1 MISGME
7 QSFEG
12 QREGEEV
19 MLVFRRHVIAL
30 RKGFYSIL
38 IPFLIASLPTLLF
51 PGDFLYLYIAIGG
64 LVFGLLLF
72 FYHWVGWYFTLYIL
86 TDQRL
91 RQSSQKGF
99 FGKSVID
106 LPVSKI
112 QNISYTI
119 PGMSGELFKFGTIVI
134 QTYVG
139 DLILDRIDHP
149 AKVYNM
155 LQDVAS
161 RAPHTEYDS
170 PDYEKIRRE
179 TN

>member
-1 MISGME
+1 ME
-7 QSFEG
+7 QAFDG

-19 MLVFRRHVIAL
+19 VLVFRRHIIAL

-38 IPFLIASLPTLLF
+38 IPFLIASLPTLINPGELLF
-51 PGDFLYLYIAIGG
+51 FYIAMGG
-64 LVFGLLLF
+64 LAFGLVLF
-72 FYHWVGWYFTLYIL
+72 FYHWIGWYFTVFIL

-91 RQSSQKGF
+91 RQSTQKGI

-119 PGMSGELFKFGTIVI
+119 PGLSGELFGFGTIII

-139 DLILDRIDHP
+139 DLILDLIHHP
-149 AKVYNM
+149 SEVYNK
-155 LQDVAS
+155 LQDVAANATS
-161 RAPHTEYDS
+161 QSSAK
-170 PDYEKIRRE
+170 DYEEI
-179 TN
+179 NS

>member
-1 MISGME
+1 ME
-7 QSFEG
+7 QSFDG

-19 MLVFRRHVIAL
+19 VLVFRRHIIAL

-38 IPFLIASLPTLLF
+38 IPFLIASLPTLVF
-51 PGDFLYLYIAIGG
+51 PGEWLYLWIALGG
-64 LVFGLLLF
+64 LVFGFILF
-72 FYHWVGWYFTLYIL
+72 FYHWIGWYFTVFVL

-91 RQSSQKGF
+91 RQSTQKGI

-119 PGMSGELFKFGTIVI
+119 PGLSGEIFKFGTIVI

-139 DLILDRIDHP
+139 DLILDLVEHP
-149 AKVYNM
+149 NQVYNK
-155 LQDVAS
+155 LQDVAAAAATQPNVGDHEEINS
-161 RAPHTEYDS
+161 
-170 PDYEKIRRE
+170 
-179 TN
+179 

>member
-1 MISGME
+1 MDE
-7 QSFEG
+7 VFDG

-19 MLVFRRHVIAL
+19 LLVFRRHIIAL

-38 IPFLIASLPTLLF
+38 IPFFIASLPSLFF
-51 PGDFLYLYIAIGG
+51 PGEFLYLYTAIGG
-64 LVFGLLLF
+64 LVLGLFLF
-72 FYHWVGWYFTLYIL
+72 FYHWIGWYFTLYIL
-86 TDQRL
+86 TNQRL
-91 RQSSQKGF
+91 RQSTQTGL

-119 PGMSGELFKFGTIVI
+119 PGLSGEMFKFGTIVI

-139 DLILDRIDHP
+139 DLILDMIDHP
-149 AKVYNM
+149 ARVYNK

-161 RAPHTEYDS
+161 IATADQQM
-170 PDYEKIRRE
+170 D
-179 TN
+179 TNEEVDR

>member
-1 MISGME
+1 MDT
-7 QSFEG
+7 SFEG

-19 MLVFRRHVIAL
+19 VLVFRRHIIAL

-38 IPFLIASLPTLLF
+38 IPFVIASLPTLIF
-51 PGDFLYLYIAIGG
+51 PGEFLYLYIAFGG
-64 LVFGLLLF
+64 LAFGLVLF
-72 FYHWVGWYFTLYIL
+72 FYHWIGWYFTIYIL

-91 RQSSQKGF
+91 RQSTQKGI

-119 PGMSGELFKFGTIVI
+119 PGLSGELFKFGTIII

-139 DLILDRIDHP
+139 DLILDMVEHP
-149 AKVYNM
+149 ATVYNK

-161 RAPHTEYDS
+161 TANS
-170 PDYEKIRRE
+170 QSNSGNYEEI
-179 TN
+179 NS

>member
-1 MISGME
+1 ME
-7 QSFEG
+7 HAFDG

-19 MLVFRRHVIAL
+19 VLVFRRHIIAL

-38 IPFLIASLPTLLF
+38 IPFVLASLPTLIN
-51 PGDFLYLYIAIGG
+51 PGELIFFYISMGG
-64 LVFGLLLF
+64 LAFGLVLF
-72 FYHWVGWYFTLYIL
+72 FYHWIGWYFTIFIL

-91 RQSSQKGF
+91 RQSTQQGI

-119 PGMSGELFKFGTIVI
+119 PGLSGELFGFGTIVI

-139 DLILDRIDHP
+139 DLILDLIHQP
-149 AKVYNM
+149 NEVYNK
-155 LQDVAS
+155 LQDVVS
-161 RAPHTEYDS
+161 QSTGQSSTGNHEEINS
-170 PDYEKIRRE
+170 
-179 TN
+179 

>member
-1 MISGME
+1 ME
-7 QSFEG
+7 QAFDG

-19 MLVFRRHVIAL
+19 VLVFRRHIIAL

-38 IPFLIASLPTLLF
+38 IPFLIASLPTLIF
-51 PGDFLYLYIAIGG
+51 PGEWLYLWIALGG
-64 LVFGLLLF
+64 LGFGLILF
-72 FYHWVGWYFTLYIL
+72 FYHWIGWYFTVFVL

-91 RQSSQKGF
+91 RQSTQKGF

-119 PGMSGELFKFGTIVI
+119 PGLSGELFKFGTIVI

-139 DLILDRIDHP
+139 DLILDLVEHP
-149 AKVYNM
+149 NEVYNK
-155 LQDVAS
+155 LQDVATQANS
-161 RAPHTEYDS
+161 QSNAGNHEEINS
-170 PDYEKIRRE
+170 
-179 TN
+179 

>member
-1 MISGME
+1 MDE
-7 QSFEG
+7 VFEG

-19 MLVFRRHVIAL
+19 LLVFRRHIIAL

-38 IPFLIASLPTLLF
+38 IPFLIASLPTLIF
-51 PGDFLYLYIAIGG
+51 PGEFLYLYIAFGG
-64 LVFGLLLF
+64 LAFGLILF
-72 FYHWVGWYFTLYIL
+72 FYHWIGWYYTLFIL
-86 TDQRL
+86 TNQRL
-91 RQSSQKGF
+91 RQSTQNGL

-119 PGMSGELFKFGTIVI
+119 PGLSGEMFKFGTIVI

-139 DLILDRIDHP
+139 DLILDMIDHP
-149 AKVYNM
+149 ARVYNK

-161 RAPHTEYDS
+161 NATSDQQM
-170 PDYEKIRRE
+170 D
-179 TN
+179 TNEEVDR

>member
-1 MISGME
+1 ME
-7 QSFEG
+7 QAFEG

-19 MLVFRRHVIAL
+19 VLVFRRHIIAL

-38 IPFLIASLPTLLF
+38 IPFLIASLPTLIF
-51 PGDFLYLYIAIGG
+51 PGEWLYLWIALGG
-64 LVFGLLLF
+64 LGLGLVLF
-72 FYHWVGWYFTLYIL
+72 FYHWIGWYFTVFVL

-91 RQSSQKGF
+91 RQSTQKGI

-119 PGMSGELFKFGTIVI
+119 PGLSGEIFKFGTIVI

-139 DLILDRIDHP
+139 DLILDLIEHP
-149 AKVYNM
+149 GKVYNK
-155 LQDVAS
+155 LQDVAAVANS
-161 RAPHTEYDS
+161 QPNTGNHEEINS
-170 PDYEKIRRE
+170 
-179 TN
+179 